1 MSPAISPGDHVMME
15 GFSFLVRRPR
25 RSDIVVFR
33 TEGIVSLPATIYV
46 KRLIGEPG
54 DILRLA
60 DGRLYVNDRHIAL
73 SNSAGEIQ
81 YVIMPRSTFLTSS
94 NDNVTVPAG
103 RFFVLGDNSSNSL
116 DSRYWGFLPAK
127 NILGR
132 IWFCYWP
139 PHRIGI
145 VD

>member
-1 MSPAISPGDHVMME
+1 MME
-15 GFSFLVRRPR
+15 GFTFLARQPQRG
-25 RSDIVVFR
+25 DIVVFR
-33 TEGIVSLPATIYV
+33 TDGIVSPPATIYV

-54 DILRLA
+54 DTLRLA
-60 DGRLYVNDRHIAL
+60 DGRLYVNDRQVTL

-81 YVIMPRSTFLTSS
+81 YLIMPGSTFLTSS
-94 NDNVTVPAG
+94 NDTAAVPAG
-103 RFFVLGDNSSNSL
+103 QFFVLGDNSSNSL

-139 PHRIGI
+139 PHRVGI
-145 VD
+145 VE